1 VLRETGLESDIKKF
15 YNFALFDSGL
25 DSKKLEFVCGFYV
38 SGEFL
43 KYVKDFRIINE
54 RKCCL
59 RLKAKWFS
67 CTQINVRGKQ
77 MKNGRHKRRIFTIY

>member
-1 VLRETGLESDIKKF
+1 LESDIKKF

-43 KYVKDFRIINE
+43 KYVKDFGIINE
-54 RKCCL
+54 RIWVFEIK
-59 RLKAKWFS
+59 S
-67 CTQINVRGKQ
+67 
-77 MKNGRHKRRIFTIY
+77 

>member
-1 VLRETGLESDIKKF
+1 MLRETGLESDIKKF

-43 KYVKDFRIINE
+43 KYVKDFGIINE
-54 RKCCL
+54 RIWVFEIK
-59 RLKAKWFS
+59 S
-67 CTQINVRGKQ
+67 
-77 MKNGRHKRRIFTIY
+77 